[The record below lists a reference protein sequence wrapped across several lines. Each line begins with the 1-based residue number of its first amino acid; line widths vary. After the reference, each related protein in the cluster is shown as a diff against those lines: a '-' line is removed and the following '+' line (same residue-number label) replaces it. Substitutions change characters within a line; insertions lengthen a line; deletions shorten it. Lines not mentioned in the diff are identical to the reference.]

1 MVPETPASA
10 WYRGDPSIVSG
21 GNTIAE
27 DLCYDHATQLET
39 SAEYLWD
46 GNHDFTAYEVEVE
59 GDADFICEGCGLD
72 DAKDLEVEPCF
83 AAELEPCCP
92 EVEVE
97 DYYVAQEFGVD
108 LNAESY
114 YSLCFDEEEACCSA
128 AEMEDCDHGDAEDEV
143 EDCDYSY

>member
-46 GNHDFTAYEVEVE
+46 GNHDFNAYEEELEVDV
-59 GDADFICEGCGLD
+59 GFICEGCGLYD
-72 DAKDLEVEPCF
+72 TEELEVEHCF
-83 AAELEPCCP
+83 A
-92 EVEVE
+92 EVE
-97 DYYVAQEFGVD
+97 DSAVCDAEEFGVD
-108 LNAESY
+108 LNGEDY
-114 YSLCFDEEEACCSA
+114 YNLCFDVEEACCFA
-128 AEMEDCDHGDAEDEV
+128 AEMEDCDYGDAEDVV
-143 EDCDYSY
+143 EACDYYY